1 MTGPPDQHFF
11 WQSAYFQT
19 RQRAYFFSFLALV
32 ILIVAGWNSSNFYEN
47 YLRQEV
53 QEEFAMR
60 VNSLSS
66 ALTQSINRRLAL
78 ISGLSSFIE
87 TELSQTEQLKNEM
100 IAQIAADLYGNTEG
114 ILNIAVVPGG
124 VMQCVY
130 PYDENKIVLVQG
142 PARDERPNVPPGMQ
156 RTTNTGNIIL
166 SQPMEL
172 FQGVQGIIVRQTIYE
187 DNNYWGITNFNVA
200 ILPML
205 EEAGLLSAQSEMALA
220 LKDQTGQIF
229 YGSEDVFASDA
240 VTFTIHLPEGTW
252 ELAGT
257 PIDGWRKS
265 YQTDLW
271 VYWSLCL
278 ILVMTLTILI
288 YQYTRSDK
296 YLSILVE
303 RRTRDLQESETQYRE
318 LANNALVG
326 IYIIQNQVIQF
337 GNQGLADLF
346 GYQSPEEIVGIH
358 IQNLV
363 LWSSWDKVEK
373 EVQKRENGQKENSR
387 YRFKGVRTDGS
398 VIDIESLGVYI
409 THQGDPA
416 VQGVLIDITKRVQAD
431 VELKQYTLQLEALRE
446 ASLSLNAN
454 LSLQAVL
461 DALLEFVLKL
471 VPAEDAHIFNYD
483 GKDLHFGAVLWA
495 DGRQE
500 EPFAEPRQNGLTY
513 TVARSGKRIVVNDMS
528 DSSMFQDWPLV
539 GAIVGLPLLRN
550 EQVVGVMNVAINNA
564 HEFSSSEL
572 RILELLADQA
582 AIAIVNARLYEEV
595 QRHVNQLETLNT
607 VNSALSTSLELGK
620 VLELILDQIGKVL
633 PLDRGAIIL
642 HERDALRVMIDRGN
656 SPSSK
661 GIIFSAEDELY
672 QELQHT
678 RRPVILN
685 HLKDDPR
692 FQSWG
697 QSTHIASWMGVPL
710 IVRDNLIGFL
720 TIDSNQTDVYSPEQ
734 AELALPFA
742 AQAAQAIENARQFN
756 AAQRRMEKLDALHK
770 IDQAITSSFNLKV
783 TLNILLDQL
792 RTQLGVD
799 AAVIM
804 CYEDALLSLTYC
816 QGQGFR
822 TSALQHANLPLG
834 SGHAGKVALQRK
846 SIYIPDI
853 NHTDSNLLISD
864 RFQNEGFVAYYGVP
878 LIAKG
883 MLIGVL
889 EILHRSALDP
899 DDEWVDFLQVLAEQ
913 AAIAMDNIDLFDN
926 LQSSNMNLLMAY
938 DATIEGWARA
948 LELRDMETEGH
959 SRRTVTLTM
968 DLAAMLGIREED
980 MMHIR
985 RGALL
990 HDIGKMGVSDAILQ
1004 KPGKLTDEEW
1014 QIMRQHPVY
1023 AYDWLSSIEYL
1034 RPALDIP
1041 YFHHEKWDGSGY
1053 PRGLKGEQIPLAA
1066 RIFAVVDVWD
1076 ALLSD
1081 RPYRNAWSKERTL
1094 TYIQEQAGQHFDPRV
1109 VDVFLKKVMIK
1120 SSIGVSQFPQAG
1132 DDMDTLTKLAEP
1144 AMYPEKTEK
1153 SKIKIFGTLVNP
1165 NGHR

>member
-1 MTGPPDQHFF
+1 MTNYQEHQFF
-11 WQSAYFQT
+11 WQSTYFKT
-19 RQRAYFFSFLALV
+19 RQRAYFFSFVALV
-32 ILIVAGWNSSNFYEN
+32 ILIFGGWKSSDFYES
-47 YLRQEV
+47 YLRQEA
-53 QEEFAMR
+53 QDEIAIR
-60 VNSLSS
+60 VSSLSS
-66 ALTQSINRRLAL
+66 ALTQSINRRLSL
-78 ISGLSSFIE
+78 ISGLSSFVE
-87 TELSQTEQLKNEM
+87 TELSQTENIENEK
-100 IAQIAADLYGNTEG
+100 ITHFASKLYGSTDS
-114 ILNIAVVPGG
+114 ILNIAIAPGG

-130 PYDENKIVLVQG
+130 PYEENLSVLGNDRVW
-142 PARDERPNVPPGMQ
+142 DERLNAPPDLQ
-156 RTTNTGNIIL
+156 RTTDTSTIIL
-166 SQPMEL
+166 SEPQEL
-172 FQGVQGIIVRQTIYE
+172 IEGEQEITARQAIFDDSY
-187 DNNYWGITNFNVA
+187 YWGDTHVSVA
-200 ILPML
+200 VLPML
-205 EEAGLLSAQSEMALA
+205 EEAGLLSAESEMLLA

-229 YGSEDVFASDA
+229 YGPEELFTSDA
-240 VTFTIHLPEGTW
+240 VTNTIHLPEGTW
-252 ELAGT
+252 EIAGI
-257 PIDGWRKS
+257 PIEGWRAS

-271 VYWSLCL
+271 IYWFLYL
-278 ILVMTLTILI
+278 ILVVTLTMLV
-288 YQYTRSDK
+288 YQYTRSDR
-296 YLSILVE
+296 YLSTLVD
-303 RRTRDLQESETQYRE
+303 RRTQDLKESETQYRE

-326 IYIIQNQVIQF
+326 IYIIQNQIIQF

-346 GYQSPEEIVGIH
+346 GYQSPEEIIGIH
-358 IQNLV
+358 IKNLV

-373 EVQKRENGQKENSR
+373 EVHRRENGLKENSR
-387 YRFKGVRTDGS
+387 YRFQGVRTDGG

-409 THQGDPA
+409 THEGEPA
-416 VQGVLIDITKRVQAD
+416 VQGVLIDITDRVRAD

-446 ASLSLNAN
+446 ASLSLTAN

-461 DALLEFVLKL
+461 DALLEFVLQL

-495 DGRQE
+495 DGSQE
-500 EPFAEPRQNGLTY
+500 KSFAEPRQDGLTY

-528 DSSMFQDWPLV
+528 DSTIFRDWPLV

-550 EQVVGVMNVAINNA
+550 EKVVGVMNVALNEA

-582 AIAIVNARLYEEV
+582 AIAIVNAGLYEEV
-595 QRHVNQLETLNT
+595 QLHANQLETLNT
-607 VNSALSTSLELGK
+607 VNSALSKSLELDK

-633 PLDRGAIIL
+633 QLDRGAIIL
-642 HERDALRVMIDRGN
+642 LEKNALRVVIDRGN

-661 GIIFSAEDELY
+661 GLVFSADDELF
-672 QELQHT
+672 QELQQN
-678 RRPVILN
+678 RRPLILHN
-685 HLKDDPR
+685 LEDDPR
-692 FQSWG
+692 TQNWG
-697 QSTHIASWMGVPL
+697 QSKQIASWMGVPL
-710 IVRDNLIGFL
+710 IVRDKLIGFL
-720 TIDSNQTDVYSPEQ
+720 TIDSNLDGAYSPEQ
-734 AELALPFA
+734 ADIALPFA

-756 AAQRRMEKLDALHK
+756 AAQRRMDKLNALHK

-792 RTQLGVD
+792 RSQLEVD

-804 CYEDALLSLTYC
+804 YYEDALLSLTYC

-822 TSALQHANLPLG
+822 TSSLHHINMPLG

-846 SIYIPDI
+846 SIYIPDL
-853 NHTDSNLLISD
+853 TQPGSD
-864 RFQNEGFVAYYGVP
+864 IIQSPEFQDEGFVAYYGLP

-899 DDEWVDFLQVLAEQ
+899 DDEWVDYLQVLAEQ
-913 AAIAMDNIDLFDN
+913 AAIAMNNIELFDN

-968 DLAAMLGIREED
+968 DLASMLGIREDD

-1004 KPGKLTDEEW
+1004 KPGKLSDDEW
-1014 QIMRQHPVY
+1014 HIMRQHPVY
-1023 AYDWLSSIEYL
+1023 AYDWLSSIDYL

-1041 YFHHEKWDGSGY
+1041 FFHHEKWDGSGY

-1066 RIFAVVDVWD
+1066 RIFAIVDVWD

-1081 RPYRNAWSKERTL
+1081 RPYRKAWSRERTI
-1094 TYIQEQAGQHFDPRV
+1094 TYIQEQSGKHFDPLV
-1109 VDVFLKKVMIK
+1109 VDAFLEKVMVQASAGITP
-1120 SSIGVSQFPQAG
+1120 FPQDG
-1132 DDMDTLTKLAEP
+1132 EKRDVLTKLGDNAIDQVD
-1144 AMYPEKTEK
+1144 TEK
-1153 SKIKIFGTLVNP
+1153 RKLQIFGTLVKS